1 MPWIGFVVIMGH
13 MSVSHIER
21 QNADSPSSIDITGAQ
36 MVMAMKLTAFCWNVW
51 DGKQDQ
57 AELNDYQ
64 RERALKELPSPLDF
78 AAYVAFFP
86 SLMAGPAF
94 DYADYRRWLETTMFD
109 LPPGTDPSKKPPT
122 RKQRRIP
129 RSGTPAMIK
138 MVTGLAWILVFLLG
152 SGYFSPDTFLTDKY
166 KQLSV
171 PSRIFQMYM
180 MNVMARTKY
189 YGVWTLTEGACIMAG
204 IGYKGLDPKTGKPNW
219 DRLTNIRPLGVEL
232 AQNTHAYLG
241 NWNIN
246 TNNWLRNYMFLR
258 VTPKGRKPG
267 FRATLATFVT
277 SAFWHGFYPGYYLTF
292 VLAAF
297 MQNTA
302 KSKYFAP
309 RIQRTSRSLTRLTD
323 ARRLLRPF
331 VLTPDGTKPL
341 PTKRYYDIFSWFITQ
356 FAFCFVTTPFI
367 LLTLSDSLR
376 AWAAVWFY
384 AIIGVSITG
393 AFTLSPGKRWLQRKL
408 KARGQ
413 RPNLQRAESHESL
426 QGATLGV
433 PTDPGVEFDQMVD
446 EIVEE
451 VRKRRGGKP
460 LPDAAEVR
468 RQVERT
474 LSAKSQEAKEAL
486 ASESAK
492 EK

>member
-1 MPWIGFVVIMGH
+1 MLKRLPDNNPRLKNWFIISVAVFYLVGLFDLWAGLALIIADAAATYLIAAYVEGPYMPWIGFVVIMGH

-21 QNADSPSSIDITGAQ
+21 QNADAPSSIDITGAQ

-51 DGKQDQ
+51 DGKQDP

-64 RERALKELPSPLDF
+64 RERALKELPDPLDF

-86 SLMAGPAF
+86 GLMAGPAF
-94 DYADYRRWLETTMFD
+94 DYADYRRWLETSMFD
-109 LPPGTDPSKKPPT
+109 LPPGTDESKKPPT

-138 MVTGLAWILVFLLG
+138 MVTGLAWILVFLVG
-152 SGYFSPDTFLTDKY
+152 SGYFTPDTFLTDKY
-166 KQLSV
+166 KQLSL

-180 MNVMARTKY
+180 MNVIARTKY

-232 AQNTHAYLG
+232 AQNSHAYLG

-258 VTPKGRKPG
+258 VTPKGKKPG

-302 KSKYFAP
+302 KSKFPFHGRRSIKMINKSHRRPPPLAP
-309 RIQRTSRSLTRLTD
+309 VRPLTRRHQTPPDQALLRHLLLVHHTIRILLRDLSFPPAHAIRQHARLGRSLVLRHHRRQHL
-323 ARRLLRPF
+323 RRLH
-331 VLTPDGTKPL
+331 
-341 PTKRYYDIFSWFITQ
+341 
-356 FAFCFVTTPFI
+356 
-367 LLTLSDSLR
+367 SL
-376 AWAAVWFY
+376 
-384 AIIGVSITG
+384 
-393 AFTLSPGKRWLQRKL
+393 
-408 KARGQ
+408 AR
-413 RPNLQRAESHESL
+413 
-426 QGATLGV
+426 
-433 PTDPGVEFDQMVD
+433 
-446 EIVEE
+446 
-451 VRKRRGGKP
+451 
-460 LPDAAEVR
+460 
-468 RQVERT
+468 
-474 LSAKSQEAKEAL
+474 
-486 ASESAK
+486 
-492 EK
+492 